1 MVTGFDIL
9 THDRRLRRYW
19 LLRALAFVTDALIV
33 FLPVTALLWVLDI
46 TDVIIIGSIAS
57 LTFYLY
63 SAILEFAARTTI
75 GKRIFRM
82 KVHQLKSGMWAARVF
97 GSNLNRMLWFVLPPL
112 DFAFGITM
120 RGDPRQ
126 TLLDAISNTVTLTES
141 EAAWQH
147 EKEAEIVEGQEP
159 KAIKSPQPG
168 STATEKGHAAKCRSC
183 GGNLLMLADEKFQ
196 CEKCGLIQ

>member
-19 LLRALAFVTDALIV
+19 LLRALAFITDALIV
-33 FLPVTALLWVLDI
+33 FIPVTLLLWWLNI
-46 TDVIIIGSIAS
+46 TDVITIGLTAS
-57 LTFYLY
+57 LSFYLY
-63 SAILEFAARTTI
+63 SVTLETAARTTI

-82 KVHQLKSGMWAARVF
+82 KVHQLKSGMWAARMF
-97 GSNLNRMLWFVLPPL
+97 GSNLNRLLWFVLPPL

-126 TLLDAISNTVTLTES
+126 TLLDVLSNTVTLTES

-147 EKEAEIVEGQEP
+147 EKQAENVEGQEQ
-159 KAIKSPQPG
+159 KESKSPQPG
-168 STATEKGHAAKCRSC
+168 SEATEKGQAPKCRSC
-183 GGNLLMLADEKFQ
+183 GGKLLSLADEKLQ

>member
-19 LLRALAFVTDALIV
+19 LLRALAFITDALLV
-33 FLPVTALLWVLDI
+33 FIPATALLWLLDI

-57 LTFYLY
+57 LSFYLY
-63 SAILEFAARTTI
+63 SAILETAARTTV

-82 KVHQLKSGMWAARVF
+82 KVHQLKSGMWPARIF
-97 GSNLNRMLWFVLPPL
+97 GSNLNRLLWFVLPPL
-112 DFAFGITM
+112 DFALGITM

-126 TLLDAISNTVTLTES
+126 TLLDVISSTVTLTES
-141 EAAWQH
+141 EGAWQH
-147 EKEAEIVEGQEP
+147 EKQTENVEDQEP
-159 KAIKSPQPG
+159 ETAKALESLSVIVP
-168 STATEKGHAAKCRSC
+168 KGQAAKCRSC
-183 GGNLLMLADEKFQ
+183 GGKLLVLADEKLQ